1 MTSRPAAAAEQTTRA
16 VPNYVGGESVKTAT
30 RVPNVNPVDGRV
42 EAEVCHADRALV
54 DRAVEAARAA
64 LQGSW
69 GNASLAARRQ
79 YLYRIADAIEARFDD
94 FLAAEIADT
103 GKPAHQARALDIPRS
118 AANFR
123 MFADLIGQVGLD
135 CYEQDTEDHL
145 GALNYA
151 VRRPVGVVAVICP
164 WNLPLLLMTWKVAPA
179 LACGNTV
186 IAKPSEETPSSA
198 ALLAEVMQAVG
209 VPPGVF
215 NVVNGFGPGSAG
227 EWLTTHEGID
237 AITFTGE
244 SATGARI
251 MRAAADGV
259 KAVSFEL
266 GGKNA
271 AVVFADADFD
281 AAVAG
286 IVLLLLYY
294 IAAPPFA
301 GYTYAMPTEGS
312 YLVVNKI
319 LIEAAALL
327 LLIAFPT
334 RSLFGVDRLFAWNR
348 SARPANLEQAHA

>member
-16 VPNYVGGESVKTAT
+16 VPNYVGGEPVKTAT
-30 RVPNVNPVDGRV
+30 RVPNVNPVDGSV

-54 DRAVEAARAA
+54 DRAVDAAQAA
-64 LQGSW
+64 LLGPW
-69 GNASLAARRQ
+69 GKASLAERRQ

-94 FLAAEIADT
+94 FLAAEIGDT
-103 GKPAHQARALDIPRS
+103 GKPAQQARALDIPRS

-135 CYEQDTEDHL
+135 CYEQDTEDQL

-151 VRRPVGVVAVICP
+151 VRRPVGVVAVVCP

-186 IAKPSEETPSSA
+186 IAKPSEETPSTA
-198 ALLAEVMQAVG
+198 ALLAEVMQAIG

-215 NVVNGFGPGSAG
+215 NVVNGFGPGSTG

-244 SATGARI
+244 SGTGARI

-259 KAVSFEL
+259 KGLSFEL

-286 IVLLLLYY
+286 IARASFMNCGQVCLC
-294 IAAPPFA
+294 
-301 GYTYAMPTEGS
+301 TERV
-312 YLVVNKI
+312 YVERQI
-319 LIEAAALL
+319 
-327 LLIAFPT
+327 FPQFV
-334 RSLFGVDRLFAWNR
+334 RRG
-348 SARPANLEQAHA
+348 AHGRG